1 MFRSYL
7 TTALRTLLKFKG
19 FAAINLLGL
28 ALGITTGIFILMF
41 VLDELSYDQFH
52 VNASRTFRVGTDLA
66 DIKTGAIN
74 GTLETNGWAI
84 GALLKKDYPEVESV
98 IYVRNGSNLMINRD
112 GKRFEQRIFYAG
124 EDFFR
129 IFTFPL
135 KEGNPATALSQPNSL
150 VITETMEHKYFR
162 DQSALG
168 QTLVLADTLS
178 FLVTGVVKDIP
189 EQSHMQFDMLISFAT
204 YPTINR
210 EFSYDGGWG
219 NLNVR
224 NYILLKEGVDRT
236 TFFAKARNLY
246 MDYVKDDMKK
256 YGMFMYVGF
265 EPLGDIYLHSKR
277 GNGMGPSGSIERVY
291 LVSGIAIFVI
301 LLACV
306 NFINLATARSAY
318 RAKEVGLRKVVGSS
332 KSLLIG
338 QFLTESLLFTVLSF
352 ILALALVGLLL
363 PLFNQLVGKSYSI
376 LNLINLPLAL
386 SLMALVMM
394 IAVLSGYYPAMIL
407 SSLRPSEVLKGKL
420 QTSARGVQLRRVLV
434 VFQFL
439 ISAVLIMGTWAVQ
452 DQLDFM
458 KNKNL
463 GFFGDQVL
471 VLDISKVPVTNASRN
486 TSFKN
491 DLKALASVDQ
501 VTFTNAVPGRPGWV
515 GQWAHAA
522 DKPADETI
530 GVEFMTIDEDY
541 LSTLGLT
548 LLAGQNFDP
557 QRRSEL
563 EDGLIVNEKTV
574 HQMGWESAE
583 KAIGKK
589 IESPS
594 GLPAGTVIGVVR
606 DYHEFGLQ
614 KEIYPM
620 AMAYR
625 PNYSRYFAVKFNAS
639 ETSGLVSSLERVW
652 KRHYEGSGFEYFFL
666 DENFERQYQSE
677 QRLGKV
683 FLVFSTMTIIIA
695 VIGLVGLVSFM
706 VVSRAKEIGVRK
718 VLGANVLSITGLLS
732 REFLGLVVA
741 ANIAAAG
748 ISWFLID
755 RWLQGF
761 AYHTSPQPSG
771 FIWTMV
777 AGTGI
782 TFLAVS
788 FQIFKAGMT
797 NPAEALRSE

>member
-7 TTALRTLLKFKG
+7 ITAFRTLIKFKG
-19 FAAINLLGL
+19 FAVINLTGL
-28 ALGITTGIFILMF
+28 ALGITTGIFILMY

-52 VNASRTFRVGTDLA
+52 ENAARTFRVGTDLA

-74 GTLETNGWAI
+74 GTLETNGWPI

-98 IYVRNGSNLMINRD
+98 VYLRNGSNMMIQQD
-112 GKRFEQRIFYAG
+112 GKRFEQCIYYAG

-135 KEGNPATALSQPNSL
+135 KAGNPATALSQPNSL
-150 VITETMEHKYFR
+150 VITESMERKYFGNR
-162 DQSALG
+162 EALG
-168 QTLVLADTLS
+168 KTLVFADTLS
-178 FLVTGVVKDIP
+178 FMITGVMKDIP
-189 EQSHMQFDMLISFAT
+189 SQSHMQFDMLISFAT

-210 EFSYDGGWG
+210 EFSYDDGWG

-224 NYILLKEGVDRT
+224 NYILLKEGVDQHA
-236 TFFAKARNLY
+236 FFAKARNLY

-265 EPLGDIYLHSKR
+265 EPLYDIYLKSTR
-277 GNGMGPSGSIERVY
+277 GNGMGPSGSIDRVY
-291 LVSGIAIFVI
+291 LVSGIALFVI

-332 KSLLIG
+332 RSLLVG
-338 QFLTESLLFTVLSF
+338 QFLTESFLFSVLSF
-352 ILALALVGLLL
+352 ILAVALVGLLM

-376 LNLINLPLAL
+376 VSLLNLPLLIAL
-386 SLMALVMM
+386 LFLLAT
-394 IAVLSGYYPAMIL
+394 IAILSGFYPAMIL

-420 QTSARGVQLRRVLV
+420 QSSARGVQLRRVLV
-434 VFQFL
+434 IFQFL
-439 ISAVLIMGTWAVQ
+439 ISAVLIMCTWAVQ

-458 KNKNL
+458 KNRNL
-463 GFFGDQVL
+463 GFFGEQVV
-471 VLDISKVPVTNASRN
+471 VLDISKVPGSNPTRSA
-486 TSFKN
+486 SFKN
-491 DLKALASVDQ
+491 DLKSFSAVDQ
-501 VTFTNAVPGRPGWV
+501 ATFTNAVPGKPGWV
-515 GQWAHAA
+515 GQWAHAT

-548 LLAGQNFDP
+548 LVAGHNFDS
-557 QRRSEL
+557 RRSAEL
-563 EDGLIVNEKTV
+563 EDGLLVNEKTV
-574 HQMGWESAE
+574 AQMGWESPE

-594 GLPAGTVIGVVR
+594 GYPAGTVIGVVK

-625 PNYSRYFAVKFNAS
+625 PNYSRYFAIKFNAT
-639 ETSGLVSSLERVW
+639 ETSSLLSGLQSLW
-652 KRHYEGSGFEYFFL
+652 KQHYEGSDFEYFFL
-666 DENFERQYQSE
+666 DENFERQYQAE

-683 FLVFSTMTIIIA
+683 FMVFSTMTIIIA
-695 VIGLVGLVSFM
+695 VIGLVGLVSFL

-718 VLGANVLSITGLLS
+718 VLGANIISITGLLS
-732 REFLGLVVA
+732 REFLVLVLA
-741 ANIAAAG
+741 ANIAAGG
-748 ISWFLID
+748 ISWFLIEQ
-755 RWLQGF
+755 WLQGF
-761 AYHTSPQPSG
+761 AYHTTPQAAG

-777 AGTGI
+777 AGIGI
-782 TFLAVS
+782 TIIAVS
-788 FQIFKAGMT
+788 FQIIKAGMT
-797 NPAEALRSE
+797 NPADALRSE